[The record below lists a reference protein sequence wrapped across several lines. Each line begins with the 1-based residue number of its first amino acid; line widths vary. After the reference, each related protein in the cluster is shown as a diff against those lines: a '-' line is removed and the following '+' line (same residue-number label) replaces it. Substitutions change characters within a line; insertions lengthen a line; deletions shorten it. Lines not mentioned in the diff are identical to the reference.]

1 MKKTLLGVLAFVLV
15 LATVLTGTVLA
26 AEEAT
31 GDGKPKQVAEVQKV
45 GADNPIKVDGYM
57 DQAYTN
63 ATPLM
68 MDTYS
73 NVAKEIYTHG
83 IARFLWSEA
92 ENALYC
98 FIIVNDADVGPCKYD
113 TAYQEYF
120 PWVGDS
126 VELFVDFTG
135 TIEGTSTVP
144 AGWGLPEGE
153 AMKRGL
159 QYRIDGFTGQATCF
173 LQNDG
178 EYFKKSNS
186 AWKDPESGSGRHD
199 AYATYWWNEEVGAF
213 RNSYDSLLTTDRNVF
228 GWEKSDDLTKNGWAR
243 QSTDFGY
250 TLEFRIEA
258 TSISEKLAAGRKVRF
273 DIQANDSWEANRGAQ
288 TAPYYYSSTRRVDM
302 KESGAA
308 NDTTYY
314 DWLLLVDE
322 EADNSGE
329 AYTLAK
335 LEDFGMADA
344 TTSKPVATTPREI
357 IKTDKQT
364 WTRKP
369 TSALTVKTDKPNGGD
384 GDNNTQTPG
393 GEEPAGGCGSS
404 ITVGASVAAV
414 ALVGA
419 AGFFAF
425 RKKDEE

>member
-26 AEEAT
+26 ADEEVSA
-31 GDGKPKQVAEVQKV
+31 DPQKVADVQKV

-63 ATPLM
+63 ATPLEM
-68 MDTYS
+68 TTYS
-73 NVAKEIYTHG
+73 KTAAEIYTHG
-83 IARFLWSEA
+83 IARFVWSEA

-98 FIIVNDADVGPCKYD
+98 FMIINDADVGPYKYD
-113 TAYQEYF
+113 TAYKEYT
-120 PWVGDS
+120 PWVGDT

-135 TIEGTSTVP
+135 ATGAASTIP
-144 AGWGLPEGE
+144 AGWGLTEGTT
-153 AMKRGL
+153 MKRGL
-159 QYRIDGFTGQATCF
+159 QYRIDGHTGNASCY
-173 LQNDG
+173 LQEDAAN
-178 EYFKKSNS
+178 YKTVNPT
-186 AWKDPESGSGRHD
+186 WKDPESGQGFHD
-199 AYATYWWNEEVGAF
+199 CYATYHWDDAAGAF
-213 RNSYDSLLTTDRNVF
+213 RNSYDSLLTTNQNVF

-243 QSTDFGY
+243 QRTEFGY

-258 TSISEKLAAGRKVRF
+258 TSTTTPLAAGQNVKF
-273 DIQANDSWEANRGAQ
+273 DIQANDSWEATRGNT
-288 TAPYYYSSTRRVDM
+288 TAPFFYNSTRRVATG
-302 KESGAA
+302 ESTAA
-308 NDTTYY
+308 GNTAYY
-314 DWLLLVDE
+314 DWLTLVDE
-322 EADNSGE
+322 EADNSGD
-329 AYTLAK
+329 AYSLAK

-344 TTSKPVATTPREI
+344 TTSKPQATTPREI
-357 IKTDKQT
+357 IKTNKKT

-369 TSALTVKTDKPNGGD
+369 TSAVTQATNTTAPVNTTKPAGGD
-384 GDNNTQTPG
+384 T
-393 GEEPAGGCGSS
+393 EEPAGGCGSS